1 MRIFLTE
8 YFVDGISFNGEP
20 IEAIS
25 WIHAEEIAE
34 EYGLSVIGEWR
45 GDFDTDTGER
55 ITDPNLN

>member
-8 YFVDGISFNGEP
+8 FYTDGEVFNGEP

-45 GDFDTDTGER
+45 GDFDDETGER
-55 ITDPNLN
+55 IIDPNLN

>member
-8 YFVDGISFNGEP
+8 FFVDGESFIGEP

-34 EYGLSVIGEWR
+34 EYGLSVCGEWR
-45 GDFDTDTGER
+45 GDLDTETGKR

>member
-8 YFVDGISFNGEP
+8 YYVDGQSFHGEP

-34 EYGLSVIGEWR
+34 EYGLNVIGEWN
-45 GDFDTDTGER
+45 GDIDYETGK
-55 ITDPNLN
+55 ITISPNLN